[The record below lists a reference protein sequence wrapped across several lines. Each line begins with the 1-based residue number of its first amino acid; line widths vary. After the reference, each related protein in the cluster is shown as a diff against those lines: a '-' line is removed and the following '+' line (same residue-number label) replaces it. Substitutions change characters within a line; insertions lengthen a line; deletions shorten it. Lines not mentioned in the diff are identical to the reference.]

1 MTVNC
6 LLRKE
11 FDPRILPVKRPALS
25 KAELEARRRRGRTP
39 EQVEKERAFNRAYM
53 VAKRARRLSEA
64 RKERVWSKS
73 PTALEADH

>member
-11 FDPRILPVKRPALS
+11 FDPRILPAKRPALS

-39 EQVEKERAFNRAYM
+39 EQVEKERALT
-53 VAKRARRLSEA
+53 VPT
-64 RKERVWSKS
+64 WS
-73 PTALEADH
+73 PNVLEDSLKQGRSR